1 MGRDIQNI
9 AVIAGKETASF
20 FNSLIAY
27 VVMAVYLLGVGLFLW
42 VFPGNVLESGFAE
55 MNTLFNMGPW
65 LFLFLIPA
73 ITMRS
78 FSEEFKTGTIELLAT
93 KPVTNL
99 QIILGKYTA
108 AVYLVKFTIIPTFIF
123 VISLSVLSE
132 LTWSLDYGAIVGS
145 YIGLVGLGSAFAAI
159 GLFCSATTD
168 NQIVAFIVSVFVCF
182 FVYAGFDYIAEM
194 EFLSSINGEILNLG
208 LIEHYRSVSR
218 GVLDSR
224 DLLYYLTIIAVFILA
239 TYYVLLDKKK

>member
-1 MGRDIQNI
+1 MREHIQNI
-9 AVIAGKETASF
+9 AVIAAKETASF

-27 VVMAVYLLGVGLFLW
+27 VVMTVYLLGVGLFLW
-42 VFPGNVLESGFAE
+42 VFPGNVLETGFAE

-78 FSEEFKTGTIELLAT
+78 FSEEFKTGTIELLST

-108 AVYLVKFTIIPTFIF
+108 AVFLVKFTLIPTIIF
-123 VISLSVLSE
+123 VISLSVISE
-132 LTWSLDYGAIVGS
+132 QTWSLDYGAIIGS
-145 YIGLVGLGSAFAAI
+145 YVGLVGLGATFAAI
-159 GLFCSATTD
+159 GLFCSSITD
-168 NQIVAFIVSVFVCF
+168 NQIIAFIVSVFVCF
-182 FVYAGFDYIAEM
+182 FAYAGFDYIADM
-194 EFLSSINGEILNLG
+194 EFLTAVNGEVLNIG

-218 GVLDSR
+218 GVLDTR
-224 DLLYYLTIIAVFILA
+224 DLLYFLTAITIFILV
-239 TYYVLLDKKK
+239 TYYTLLNKKK